1 MDFFGLKQQIK
12 QVIKMEKN
20 LKIKLYIDYRPDG
33 IVQPDGTYGT
43 ENHKD
48 FYLNIKLN
56 RELKLF
62 DDYVDVELD
71 PLRVSMQRQL
81 INPSF
86 IEFGFFE
93 SIRSTGITGKTNNN
107 LNTLVPT
114 TQNLIKKAEIFSI
127 TINK

>member
-1 MDFFGLKQQIK
+1 
-12 QVIKMEKN
+12 MEKN

-43 ENHKD
+43 QNHKD
-48 FYLNIKLN
+48 FYFNVKLN

-71 PLRVSMQRQL
+71 PLRVSMERQL

-93 SIRSTGITGKTNNN
+93 SIKSTGISGNTNSN
-107 LNTLVPT
+107 NTLVPT
-114 TQNLIKKAEIFSI
+114 TQNIIKKAEIFSI